1 MNFSNDYF
9 EDEVRDGFYVAS
21 VIKRIW
27 AAQLEVLEDIDY
39 GLVEDML
46 TERGNDEHQYP
57 YKATQ
62 DDFDKF

>member
-1 MNFSNDYF
+1 MLRCK
-9 EDEVRDGFYVAS
+9 ELGLTVE
-21 VIKRIW
+21 
-27 AAQLEVLEDIDY
+27 ELEDIDY

-46 TERGNDEHQYP
+46 TERGNDKHQYP